1 MVLLSSPSRRV
12 PVVLLALLAAGCGA
26 RAHRVAVPD
35 AAPRG
40 HLLVVG
46 GGPRP
51 RPIMDRFVRLAG
63 GADRARVVVF
73 PMASA
78 EPDLRGVEQVDEF
91 TALGVSARSLNLTR
105 VEAEDPASARLLD
118 GATGIWLCG
127 GDQSRLSAVL
137 KGTPVEAAIRERY
150 RKGAVVGGTSAGAAV
165 LSTPMITGE
174 ERRPGGDRPQDD
186 DDTDFRTITR
196 DNVVTVAGLGLM
208 PGAVIDQHFVRR
220 KRHNRLVSLV
230 LENPHL
236 LGVGVDEST
245 ALDVRPDGRW
255 EDLGSSVAIVY
266 DARRAGVTPP
276 GARVLG
282 ASEVRMHV
290 LSPGSTYDPR
300 SGRATLAER

>member
-1 MVLLSSPSRRV
+1 M
-12 PVVLLALLAAGCGA
+12 A
-26 RAHRVAVPD
+26 
-35 AAPRG
+35 
-40 HLLVVG
+40 
-46 GGPRP
+46 
-51 RPIMDRFVRLAG
+51 RFVALAG
-63 GADRARVVVF
+63 GPGRARVVVL
-73 PMASA
+73 PMAA
-78 EPDLRGVEQVDEF
+78 PDPEARGLEQVDEL
-91 TALGVSARSLNLTR
+91 AGLGVSARSLNLTR
-105 VEAEDPASARLLD
+105 AEAEDPGTALLLD
-118 GATGIWLCG
+118 EATGIWLCG
-127 GDQSRLSAVL
+127 GDQSRLTAVL
-137 KGTPVEAAIRERY
+137 KSTPVEAAIRARY
-150 RKGAVVGGTSAGAAV
+150 RAGAVVGGTSAGAAI
-165 LSTPMITGE
+165 LSTPMITGY
-174 ERRPGGDRPQDD
+174 ERRPGGDRPADD
-186 DDTDFRTITR
+186 DDGDFLTITR

-255 EDLGSSVAIVY
+255 EVIGSSVAIVY

-300 SGRATLAER
+300 SGHAQLAER